1 MQVNIPKRAFNA
13 CYLPLLEDEQ
23 HRFIVLYGGAGSG
36 KSVFAAQRLL
46 VRMMSKPLCNV
57 LVVRKVGDTNRTS
70 TYALMRQVISRW
82 GLGELFDITDLRIV
96 CKVTGNECIFKGLDD
111 PEKIKSVTFAKGEL
125 TDIWIEEASEIT
137 EEDFN
142 QLNIRLR
149 GKGIHGQIT
158 LTFNP
163 INILHWLKR
172 RFFDSRDPEAVT
184 LKTTYKDNDW
194 LDEDYRKTL
203 EGYRETDPYYYQVYC
218 LGQWGVIGKTIFDAR
233 KVNERMAQLDGA
245 VKTGFFSYDT
255 YYNATHNEVMIRD
268 ESIRWVDEDGG
279 YISIYEDRIKG
290 HPYVIGG
297 DTAGEGSD
305 YFVGQVLD
313 NTNGRQVCTLRHQM
327 DEDLFA
333 KQMYCLGIYY
343 NTALI
348 SIEANFSSYPVRELQ
363 RLKYP
368 KQYVRTAE
376 DTYTRKPK
384 QSFGFKT
391 TPVTRPVIIAGLVE
405 IVRESVELLNDA
417 DTLGEMLTFV
427 RNEKGR
433 AEAEEG
439 AHDDCV
445 MALAIAYY
453 SREQQSYT
461 VQAMPGKRVKWHS
474 SMWDDYYNATAE
486 EREYLVR
493 KWGEPQRE

>member
-1 MQVNIPKRAFNA
+1 MQVNIPRRAFNA
-13 CYLPLLEDEQ
+13 CYLPLLEDEE

-82 GLGELFDITDLRIV
+82 GLHELFDITDLRIV
-96 CKVTGNECIFKGLDD
+96 CKITGNECIFKGLDD

-142 QLNIRLR
+142 QLDIRLR

-158 LTFNP
+158 LSFNP
-163 INILHWLKR
+163 VNILHWLKK
-172 RFFDSRDPEAVT
+172 RFFDQQDDRAVT
-184 LKTTYKDNDW
+184 LKTTYKDNAH
-194 LDEDYRKTL
+194 LDDYYRRTL
-203 EGYRETDPYYYQVYC
+203 ECYKDTDPYYYQVYC
-218 LGQWGVIGKTIFDAR
+218 LGQWGVIGQTIFNAQA
-233 KVNERMAQLDGA
+233 VNGRLSEVGPPAKR
-245 VKTGFFSYDT
+245 GFFAYDT
-255 YYNATHNEVMIRD
+255 YYNQAANEVMIRD
-268 ESIRWVDEDGG
+268 ESIRWISADDG
-279 YISIYEDRIKG
+279 YVAIYEDRIEG

-313 NTNGRQVCTLRHQM
+313 NTNGRQVCALRHRM
-327 DEDLFA
+327 DEDLYA
-333 KQMYCLGIYY
+333 KQLYCLGIYY
-343 NTALI
+343 NTALLAV
-348 SIEANFSSYPVRELQ
+348 EANFSSYPIKELE
-363 RLKYP
+363 RLRYP
-368 KQYVRTAE
+368 KQYVRQAE
-376 DTYTRKPK
+376 DTYTHKPK
-384 QSFGFKT
+384 QAFGFKT
-391 TPVTRPVIIAGLVE
+391 TSVTRPVIIAGLVE
-405 IVRESVELLNDA
+405 VVRESVELIYDA

-427 RNEKGR
+427 RNDKGR
-433 AEAEEG
+433 AEAEAG

-453 SREQQSYT
+453 ARGQQAYT
-461 VQAMPGKRVKWHS
+461 VAAKPGKKAKWHP
-474 SMWDDYYNATAE
+474 SMWDDYYNASPE
-486 EREYLVR
+486 EREYLVK
-493 KWGEPQRE
+493 KWGEPLSE